1 MGVKRAITTA
11 RPWYVKP
18 EPTFIDALELV
29 RRLLRAGLF
38 ATPPWN
44 HVLQKLPPAL
54 REHILECRPRVA

>member
-29 RRLLRAGLF
+29 HRLLRDRLF

-54 REHILECRPRVA
+54 REHILAICPRAA